1 MDSLS
6 ATPFINGDW
15 QRPYTVLDL
24 NALNSYDQKVAF
36 DDTNTGLI
44 IWVNIPDDNT
54 PSTVLTSYYDGTN
67 FVTPALNPLD
77 TADLLETPAVAM
89 NGSGSGIA
97 IWIDTVGS
105 NVRSSNFTAG
115 NWTAPTTIG
124 TGTGGT
130 SIAYSANNSAV
141 AGWID
146 GANVVV
152 ANYLLGVWQPG
163 ITIDAG
169 DYVEVGIDSSGN
181 AIAAW
186 LDAAGNVVV
195 SFFNGITWSA
205 NQTISTA
212 PANTTL
218 SFAMAPNGTA
228 VLTWGDWDDPANA
241 FFSSFNGTVWTAVGP
256 IISGLDVAISF
267 GPSISVSVDSGG
279 NALFLCSTETEIRSL
294 RLPLGSSFWINNDL
308 VTNDL
313 TFRVIPLVS
322 ALSAS
327 TRGFGIWIENS
338 GEGGFTQGS
347 YTSLV
352 VLPTPPLGI
361 TGTTCKNKFASQTD
375 CVNRISWT
383 PSTDPTVLT
392 YRVRRNGIL
401 IATIPARGPY
411 VFVDHGRCRKMDLY
425 TVTAVNGL
433 GAESSS
439 VSIVLP

>member
-1 MDSLS
+1 
-6 ATPFINGDW
+6 
-15 QRPYTVLDL
+15 
-24 NALNSYDQKVAF
+24 
-36 DDTNTGLI
+36 
-44 IWVNIPDDNT
+44 
-54 PSTVLTSYYDGTN
+54 
-67 FVTPALNPLD
+67 
-77 TADLLETPAVAM
+77 
-89 NGSGSGIA
+89 
-97 IWIDTVGS
+97 
-105 NVRSSNFTAG
+105 
-115 NWTAPTTIG
+115 
-124 TGTGGT
+124 
-130 SIAYSANNSAV
+130 
-141 AGWID
+141 ID

-163 ITIDAG
+163 ITVDAG
-169 DYVEVGIDSSGN
+169 NYVEVGIDSSGN

-186 LDAAGNVVV
+186 LDVAGNVVV
-195 SFFNGITWSA
+195 SFFNGTTWSP

-212 PANTTL
+212 PGNPAL

-228 VLTWGDWDDPANA
+228 VLTWADGADPANA
-241 FFSSFNGTVWTAVGP
+241 FFSSFNGAVWTAAAP
-256 IISGLDVAISF
+256 IVSGLDAFF

-279 NALFLCSTETEIRSL
+279 NALFLWSTETEIRSL
-294 RLPLGSSFWINNDL
+294 RLPLASSSWTNNDL

-313 TFRVIPLVS
+313 TFHIFPLVS

-327 TRGFGIWIENS
+327 TRGFGIWIEDS
-338 GEGGFTQGS
+338 QEGGFTQGS
-347 YTSLV
+347 YTSLA